1 MCIIVPL
8 HKNMN
13 KEELYSITK
22 SQRCSD
28 VLVEVDVDKRPV
40 FRSEERKL
48 AGNFLVLKTILAAV
62 TFDHV
67 TRGLGAVPS

>member
-1 MCIIVPL
+1 MLPLCIIIPL

-22 SQRCSD
+22 SQRCSGA
-28 VLVEVDVDKRPV
+28 LVEVDVDKRPV

-48 AGNFLVLKTILAAV
+48 AGNFLVLKTAGAAV

-67 TRGLGAVPS
+67 T